1 MSLLRDRMSRDM
13 ERAGLAVRTR
23 SKYIAAIA
31 QMAGFFGRSPDRLG
45 PDDIRAWD
53 DELRR
58 RDLSPGELGIQVAAQ
73 MFLYRRTLGRP
84 EMVSFLSFSRPR
96 RELPIVLSM
105 DEAFRILAAIRDP
118 RYRTFFALLFDTG
131 LRISEGADL
140 KVGDIDRGCGVI
152 HVRHGKGDKERLVK
166 LGDRLYE
173 MLRAHWQA
181 VRMADPHAEPLSQ
194 DSLLFTSRAGTRVCF
209 TTLRRAL
216 ELAVQAAGITKPV
229 TAHTMRHSY
238 ATTQLESGT
247 DIRVVQ
253 AQLGHANISS
263 TQIYTRVSTCLIR
276 EAPSPLDS
284 MPPP

>member
-13 ERAGLAVRTR
+13 ERAGLADRTR

-31 QMAGFFGRSPDRLG
+31 QMAGFFGRSPDRLE
-45 PDDIRAWD
+45 PDDVRAWD

-58 RDLSPGELGIQVAAQ
+58 RGVSSGELGIQVAAQ

-105 DEAFRILAAIRDP
+105 DEVFRILAAIRNP
-118 RYRTFFALLFDTG
+118 RYRIFFALLFDTG
-131 LRISEGADL
+131 LRISEAADL

-173 MLRAHWQA
+173 MLRAHWQT
-181 VRMADPHAEPLSQ
+181 VRMADPRAEPLSQ
-194 DSLLFTSRAGTRVCF
+194 NSFLFTSRAGVRVCF
-209 TTLRRAL
+209 STLRSAL
-216 ELAVQAAGITKPV
+216 ELAVRAAGISKRV

-253 AQLGHANISS
+253 AQLGHVDISS
-263 TQIYTRVSTCLIR
+263 TQIYTRVSTSLIR
-276 EAPSPLDS
+276 GAPCPLDS